1 MKQLE
6 VHASG
11 PNILLHNYSMD
22 HENNPDTEVQE
33 KQMYLNLCIFF
44 FSCALMDSGWIILMQ
59 TWVHGAIY

>member
-11 PNILLHNYSMD
+11 PSILLHNYSLD

-33 KQMYLNLCIFF
+33 KQMYLNLYIFF
-44 FSCALMDSGWIILMQ
+44 FPCGLMGSGLIILMQ
-59 TWVHGAIY
+59 T